1 MENIELTN
9 GRKIGIQEVPYF
21 IGEIG
26 INHNG
31 DISLAKKLIDMC
43 VSVGIDCVKFQKR
56 DYKTTI
62 RKKYLNRKY
71 ENENSFG
78 RTYGEHKKFLEF
90 SNEQLKELYEYTKQ
104 KHIDFCC
111 SGFDLRTYDYIEKEF
126 NPLFHK
132 IPSPLVVNLELLEH
146 VAEYQKPIFMATGMV
161 NLDEIINAVKV
172 IQKVNKKLV
181 LMQCTSLYPTE
192 DREVNLM
199 ILKEFQNKFK
209 TLVGFSS
216 HDKSVVFPAVAHAL
230 GACVIEKHITLDRTM
245 KGPDHSSSFE
255 KRGLEL
261 SYNYLISTHY
271 ALGSSEKY
279 VLDREIISRQKHL
292 QSIVAAR
299 KIEKGS
305 IIKRDDLTFMSP
317 GDGVLPYEIDMIIG
331 KTLIKDKKVQDL
343 ILWEDIYD
351 K

>member
-1 MENIELTN
+1 MENIELAN
-9 GRKIGIQEVPYF
+9 GRKIGLQEIPYF

-31 DISLAKKLIDMC
+31 DINLAKKIIDMC

-56 DYKTTI
+56 DYNSTI
-62 RKKYLNRKY
+62 RKKFLNKKY

-90 SNEQLKELYEYTKQ
+90 NDEQLKELYEYTKQ
-104 KHIDFCC
+104 KNIDFCC
-111 SGFDLRTYDYIEKEF
+111 SGFDLKTYDYIEKEF

-132 IPSPLVVNLELLEH
+132 IPSPLVVNVELLEH
-146 VAEYQKPIFMATGMV
+146 VAKYQKPIFMATGMV
-161 NLDEIINAVKV
+161 NLDEITNAVNIIKN
-172 IQKVNKKLV
+172 INKKLV

-192 DREVNLM
+192 DHEVNLLV
-199 ILKEFQNKFK
+199 LKEYQSKFQ

-230 GACVIEKHITLDRTM
+230 GACVFEKHITMDRTM

-261 SYNYLISTHY
+261 SYNYLLATHY
-271 ALGSSEKY
+271 ALGTEEKY
-279 VLDREIISRQKHL
+279 ILEREILSRQKHL
-292 QSIVAAR
+292 QSIVAA
-299 KIEKGS
+299 KKLKKGT
-305 IIKRDDLTFMSP
+305 IIKREDLTFMSP
-317 GDGVLPYEIDMIIG
+317 GDGLLPYEITKIIG
-331 KTLIKDKKVQDL
+331 KTLIKDKKEQDL
-343 ILWEDIYD
+343 ILLEDIL
-351 K
+351 